1 MLDIYADWCI
11 YCIQIEQR
19 TLTEP
24 GVQQALASALLLRA
38 DVTDMTDAHR
48 ELMRELNVY
57 LPPAILFYGAD
68 GQEARSQRVVSFIK
82 APEFITRAKA
92 GFGAEQP

>member
-1 MLDIYADWCI
+1 
-11 YCIQIEQR
+11 
-19 TLTEP
+19 
-24 GVQQALASALLLRA
+24 
-38 DVTDMTDAHR
+38 
-48 ELMRELNVY
+48 LMRELNVY